1 MRKGQVVRG
10 AISHSGSSN
19 SLLLSEGVTSLFEN
33 SDWLSTVQ
41 AAAYLLRFR
50 SDGQP
55 SRGSI
60 YNMVYRGQ
68 IRKRKFR
75 GRLYFSKF
83 ELDRALESK
92 PSTEKRSA

>member
-10 AISHSGSSN
+10 AIANSSAME
-19 SLLLSEGVTSLFEN
+19 SLIDSRFVTSFFEN

-41 AAAYLLRFR
+41 AAAYLLRFSR
-50 SDGQP
+50 DGLP
-55 SRGSI
+55 SVGSI

-83 ELDRALESK
+83 ELDRALESNT
-92 PSTEKRSA
+92 STENRRA